1 MSLAVVHGSDVSM
14 ITVKTPEGKIVPIP
28 MFSDTTSDPSM
39 EVDITYSG
47 GTTEQLVL
55 TPKGEYVKLDREGQ
69 QINIYSSGNGS
80 DWSILK
86 TISLPMLDEVYIGA
100 QASNATVDIETS
112 YKTANDNL
120 FYLHAD
126 HLNSVYAVSS
136 NLSQNVVWQ
145 RKDFESGAS
154 PFGMD
159 SISNEGDVYSGVFEM
174 PFRFPGQYS
183 DVETGTFYNYY
194 RDYNPI
200 LGRYLQS
207 DPIGL
212 KGGWNTYSYVGGNPI
227 NYIDPLGLETNAL
240 VFEGV
245 GWGGSSFGHVAT
257 DINGTTYTYGPSGMT
272 VIPTDIYLER
282 NQFRDAK
289 VLKLNLNFEQEEKLE
304 KD

>member
-1 MSLAVVHGSDVSM
+1 M
-14 ITVKTPEGKIVPIP
+14 
-28 MFSDTTSDPSM
+28 
-39 EVDITYSG
+39 
-47 GTTEQLVL
+47 
-55 TPKGEYVKLDREGQ
+55 
-69 QINIYSSGNGS
+69 
-80 DWSILK
+80 
-86 TISLPMLDEVYIGA
+86 
-100 QASNATVDIETS
+100 
-112 YKTANDNL
+112 
-120 FYLHAD
+120 
-126 HLNSVYAVSS
+126 
-136 NLSQNVVWQ
+136 VWQ

-245 GWGGSSFGHVAT
+245 GWGG
-257 DINGTTYTYGPSGMT
+257 
-272 VIPTDIYLER
+272 
-282 NQFRDAK
+282 
-289 VLKLNLNFEQEEKLE
+289 
-304 KD
+304 